1 MENEKEY
8 EILIK
13 NQKQNN
19 DYNQTHNQIEN
30 EEDINY
36 ANKNTE
42 LILNKNKIRPKTP
55 HIDLLNIRS
64 IKSNEPD
71 QIIKNFASFVKQIID
86 RENEKF
92 LNGEINLIEFI
103 ISKYT
108 NVDIKNISELEKL
121 SIKIHAEFGLLNQF
135 GQKLPK
141 LKELRLNG
149 SNIISIPNIGTEFR
163 NLLILQVNKC
173 NIKDLSGN

>member
-1 MENEKEY
+1 MENDDI
-8 EILIK
+8 ILL
-13 NQKQNN
+13 
-19 DYNQTHNQIEN
+19 
-30 EEDINY
+30 EEDN
-36 ANKNTE
+36 
-42 LILNKNKIRPKTP
+42 LIPIEKNKKIKLDSSPIKKQIRPQTP

-71 QIIKNFASFVKQIID
+71 QIIKNFGSFVKQIID

-108 NVDIKNISELEKL
+108 NVNITNISELEKL

-149 SNIISIPNIGTEFR
+149 SNILAIPNIGTEFR
-163 NLLILQVNKC
+163 NLLVLQVNKC
-173 NIKDLSGN
+173 NIKDLSGNNSIKKIYQKSF

>member
-1 MENEKEY
+1 MENEN
-8 EILIK
+8 IISL
-13 NQKQNN
+13 
-19 DYNQTHNQIEN
+19 
-30 EEDINY
+30 EEDNIITLE
-36 ANKNTE
+36 KSPRKKSE
-42 LILNKNKIRPKTP
+42 SSPIKRQIRPQTP
-55 HIDLLNIRS
+55 HLDLLNIRS

-71 QIIKNFASFVKQIID
+71 QIIKNFGSFVKQIID

-108 NVDIKNISELEKL
+108 NVNISNIAELEKL
-121 SIKIHAEFGLLNQF
+121 SIKINAEFGLLNQF

-173 NIKDLSGN
+173 NIKDLSGKFY

>member
-1 MENEKEY
+1 MENDNII
-8 EILIK
+8 IL
-13 NQKQNN
+13 
-19 DYNQTHNQIEN
+19 
-30 EEDINY
+30 EEDKLISLEKSKSRNSNSMSP
-36 ANKNTE
+36 NK
-42 LILNKNKIRPKTP
+42 KQIRPQTP

-71 QIIKNFASFVKQIID
+71 QIIKNFGSFIKQIID

-92 LNGEINLIEFI
+92 LNGEINIIEFI

-108 NVDIKNISELEKL
+108 NVEIANISELEKL

-135 GQKLPK
+135 GQKLTK

-149 SNIISIPNIGTEFR
+149 SNIISISNIGTEFR

-173 NIKDLSGN
+173 NIKDLSGKYLYILKKNF

>member
-1 MENEKEY
+1 MENDNIIFLKEDK
-8 EILIK
+8 LISSDK
-13 NQKQNN
+13 TKSKTSNSISPNR
-19 DYNQTHNQIEN
+19 
-30 EEDINY
+30 
-36 ANKNTE
+36 
-42 LILNKNKIRPKTP
+42 RPMRPQTP
-55 HIDLLNIRS
+55 HIDLFKIRS

-71 QIIKNFASFVKQIID
+71 QIIRNFGSFIKQIID

-92 LNGEINLIEFI
+92 LNGEINIIEFI

-108 NVDIKNISELEKL
+108 NVEIANISGLEKL

-149 SNIISIPNIGTEFR
+149 SNIISITNIGTEFR
-163 NLLILQVNKC
+163 NLIILQVNKC
-173 NIKDLSGN
+173 NINDLSGN